1 VKGAGES
8 VVKWGFDLG
17 EGDGQKGSRGAQV
30 LDGVGGRAPRL
41 LARVAEIMSAPVV
54 AVAPLATVAR
64 SLAVAERHGFCHVPI
79 AWEDGELVGI
89 TCVCDLWGARSHEL
103 VIQHLKVPVVTIG
116 AGETVLRA
124 AEVMRDRG
132 VGCLPVLDERRR
144 LAGIVT
150 EGDLMRAGAIGLDQ
164 LPPSCMSCGSRHHV
178 RSGLSEHMLH
188 SVAYCLRCLGRRGG
202 APDAPANAAS

>member
-1 VKGAGES
+1 
-8 VVKWGFDLG
+8 LG
-17 EGDGQKGSRGAQV
+17 EGDGKSGSRGAQV

-41 LARVAEIMSAPVV
+41 LARVAEIMTAPVV
-54 AVAPLATVAR
+54 AVDPLATVAR

-103 VIQHLKVPVVTIG
+103 VIQHMKVPVVTIG
-116 AGETVLRA
+116 ASETVLRA
-124 AEVMRDRG
+124 ADVLRDRR

-164 LPPSCMSCGSRHHV
+164 LPPSCMTCGTRHHV
-178 RSGLSEHMLH
+178 RSGVSARTADV
-188 SVAYCLRCLGRRGG
+188 VALCVRCLARRGG
-202 APDAPANAAS
+202 GAPAPANETSWD